1 MATETLK
8 SVPITNLDLT
18 PPQVMGPATGGP
30 QVMRTTDGYVTPTN
44 GATVGSVY
52 KFCRLPSNARLKEV
66 SGKFDPTVS
75 AATFTVSVG
84 FYYSDSLNDYTTPA
98 NQGTAVN
105 GTTGSGAITTSIALA
120 TVTTK
125 TDLMATDIAVNFD
138 KELWEVCGLTTD
150 PHCPFDLSFTSL
162 TTANAITTG
171 APFYVRATYTVG

>member
-8 SVPITNLDLT
+8 STPITNLDLT

-30 QVMRTTDGYVTPTN
+30 QIMRTADGNVTPTN
-44 GATVGSVY
+44 GATVGSIY
-52 KFCRLPSNARLKEV
+52 KFVRLPSNARLKEV
-66 SGKFDPTVS
+66 KGKFDPTVS

-84 FYYSDSLNDYTTPA
+84 FYYSDSLNDYTTPG

-105 GTTGSGAITTSIALA
+105 GATGSGALTTSLALA
-120 TVTTK
+120 AQTTSL
-125 TDLMATDIAVNFD
+125 DLMATNVAANFD

-150 PHCPFDLSFTSL
+150 PHCPFDLCFTSL

-171 APFYVRATYTVG
+171 VPFYVRATFTVG